1 MDCSLPGTSV
11 HGILQAMILGR
22 AAISYF
28 RDLPNPGVKPRS
40 PALQADALPS
50 ELLGKPFT
58 SMWYL
63 ALIFKTCASS
73 PRWLLGNL
81 LTLIHLQLR
90 SKLSFLLLLVL
101 ASALSD
107 PLKKSLQLT
116 ELTVFPL
123 AYAGLV
129 CLCAIPPP
137 LAPWWPSR
145 RCTLNLRHIIHLV
158 PRSGYPNHSPCYF

>member
-1 MDCSLPGTSV
+1 MDYSLPGTSV
-11 HGILQAMILGR
+11 HGILQARILGR

-28 RDLPNPGVKPRS
+28 RDLPNPGIKPRS

-58 SMWYL
+58 VYMWYL

-116 ELTVFPL
+116 
-123 AYAGLV
+123 
-129 CLCAIPPP
+129 
-137 LAPWWPSR
+137 
-145 RCTLNLRHIIHLV
+145 
-158 PRSGYPNHSPCYF
+158 